1 MTHQGRPSFADHFGS
16 NAYLN
21 VSPPAGACACGG
33 ASFPS
38 HPDGI
43 TPSLN
48 QSKITSRK
56 EGHHVHSSH

>member
-1 MTHQGRPSFADHFGS
+1 MTHQGRPKFAGHFGS

-21 VSPPAGACACGG
+21 VSPAGQACACGG

-38 HPDGI
+38 HPDGS
-43 TPSLN
+43 TPSFN

-56 EGHHVHSSH
+56 EGHHVHSSD

>member
-1 MTHQGRPSFADHFGS
+1 MTHQRWPNFAYHLGS

-21 VSPPAGACACGG
+21 GSPPAGACACSG

-48 QSKITSRK
+48 PSKITSRK
-56 EGHHVHSSH
+56 EGHHVHSSD